1 MFIQTTMSRRPLV
14 LFFTFSYIFIFG
26 IYPSISQIISIDI
39 SKNISK
45 SSGDDM
51 AAEWS
56 PDGNKLI
63 YQSNRNG
70 NWDIFQ
76 YDITLDTTMQLTYN
90 SSNEQNPQWHPSG
103 NQLIYDSDKD
113 ADQFLYLQNLES
125 GAISSLFD
133 RKIIC
138 KQASLAPDGRMVY
151 FLGFDE
157 QNENWELFSYHF
169 IYDNLNRLTDHK
181 NDGLLLDLSP
191 DGKKVLYT
199 YSTYP
204 YPYKRLQILNWYGDV
219 LEEFDNFNIAD
230 ASWHPDG
237 LKIYFISDKDHLG
250 GELYS
255 IWKDKTHIQRLT
267 DDEFK
272 LRDACL
278 SPDGETIAC
287 SVFINDNFEIIIIPL
302 ETF

>member
-70 NWDIFQ
+70 NWDIFV
-76 YDITLDTTMQLTYN
+76 YDFTFDTTIQLTFD
-90 SSNEQNPQWHPSG
+90 SSDEQNPQWHPSG

-113 ADQFLYLQNLES
+113 AYQFLYLLNLES
-125 GAISSLFD
+125 GTTSSLFD

-169 IYDNLNRLTDHK
+169 IYGNLNRLTDFK
-181 NDGLLLDLSP
+181 ND
-191 DGKKVLYT
+191 
-199 YSTYP
+199 
-204 YPYKRLQILNWYGDV
+204 
-219 LEEFDNFNIAD
+219 
-230 ASWHPDG
+230 
-237 LKIYFISDKDHLG
+237 
-250 GELYS
+250 
-255 IWKDKTHIQRLT
+255 
-267 DDEFK
+267 
-272 LRDACL
+272 
-278 SPDGETIAC
+278 
-287 SVFINDNFEIIIIPL
+287 
-302 ETF
+302 